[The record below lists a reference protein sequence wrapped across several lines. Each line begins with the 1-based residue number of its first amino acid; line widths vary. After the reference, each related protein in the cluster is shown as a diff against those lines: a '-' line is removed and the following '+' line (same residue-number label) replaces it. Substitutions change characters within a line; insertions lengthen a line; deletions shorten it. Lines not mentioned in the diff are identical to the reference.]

1 MAKKIT
7 FFLLGALLGIM
18 LTGCQVKKE
27 SPKIKIG
34 VLPIVDSLPF
44 VVADEKGY
52 YRAEGLDVELV
63 SFASAVERDS
73 ALQAR
78 GIDGTLGDV
87 LAVASLNQGGVSAK
101 IVSLGLGETG
111 QEGRFAILAAPGS
124 GIKTPAQ
131 LRQIP
136 IAVSL
141 NSIIE
146 YVTDN
151 LLLESGLKSEQIKKE
166 SIPKIPVRYEM
177 LMNGQIKA
185 ACLPDPLAALAE
197 SRGASLVMDDSAS
210 NLSQTVIYFRSDFI
224 DKDSGNIT
232 KFLKA
237 YALAVKDI
245 NENPN
250 AYKGILADKVRIS
263 PETLSVYNVEHFPA
277 PQMPDKNQLE
287 KVVGWMVAKGL
298 LNKSLTYEELVVP
311 GLLPAK

>member
-1 MAKKIT
+1 MINKKT
-7 FFLLGALLGIM
+7 FLLLGVFILIL
-18 LTGCQVKKE
+18 LTGCSGQKE
-27 SPKIKIG
+27 NPKIKIG

-44 VVADEKGY
+44 VVAEEKGY

-87 LAVASLNQGGVSAK
+87 LAVASLNQSGLSTR
-101 IVSLGLGETG
+101 IVSLGLGESG

-124 GIKTPAQ
+124 QINSAAQ
-131 LRQIP
+131 LSQVP
-136 IAVSL
+136 VAVSL

-151 LLLESGLKSEQIKKE
+151 LLLESGLTPDQIKKE

-197 SRGASLVMDDSAS
+197 SRGASLVIDDTAS
-210 NLSQTVIYFRSDFI
+210 NLSQTVIYFRSEYL
-224 DKDSGNIT
+224 DKNAGNIT

-237 YALAVKDI
+237 YARAVQDI
-245 NENPN
+245 NDNPN
-250 AYKGILADKVRIS
+250 TYKGILADKVRIS

-298 LNKSLTYEELVVP
+298 LNKSMTYEELVAP